1 MPTNPLQAVITV
13 LQALVVFAAIAVLT
27 SKSNSKPRLVTAL
40 LLLCTIFV
48 GIVFYNNYSS
58 RVKDRKGAAV
68 MEAAQS
74 EFVMRLA
81 QGMKNAFGA
90 SGSASQSL
98 SSVDGKMYGEAEKS
112 IDKAASR
119 DPESLPLRFK
129 QVVLRAETGREF
141 KTQLAEIPQCPD
153 KDGRSASAA
162 ALLDNLFVKKK
173 LATGEMPGALALVDQ
188 LTSSGFYR
196 DVLKLEIYKA
206 SGDSKLF
213 ESKKAEYDASSQ
225 SFMMRLIALMIYMA
239 FSVIVGLLVIG
250 TQIVLLPRK
259 ISDEAAVAKIRA
271 PAAYGFA
278 KVYGVL
284 IGWLTLESFISPI
297 IVAIAGNFKTGV
309 KDATVLAL
317 LTMLIYLLSNLPAL
331 ILAWFIAI
339 RPTGTAFFEAVK
351 LRWKTSTRSTF
362 GLVMAGILAWYACVP
377 LALCASLISKNLFG
391 SEGSSNPVL
400 TIVMEAV
407 RSHNVLAGCLF
418 IIAIGVL
425 PAICEEMLFR
435 GFLYTSL
442 RWHFGPLMSMVI
454 SAALFSAVHMDPG
467 AFAPLFVLGFVFAFV
482 FERTKSLIPSMVAH
496 CLWNSGTFIL
506 MLSLF
511 G

>member
-1 MPTNPLQAVITV
+1 
-13 LQALVVFAAIAVLT
+13 
-27 SKSNSKPRLVTAL
+27 
-40 LLLCTIFV
+40 
-48 GIVFYNNYSS
+48 
-58 RVKDRKGAAV
+58 
-68 MEAAQS
+68 
-74 EFVMRLA
+74 
-81 QGMKNAFGA
+81 
-90 SGSASQSL
+90 
-98 SSVDGKMYGEAEKS
+98 MYAEAEKS

-129 QVVLRAETGREF
+129 QIVLRAETGREF
-141 KTQLAEIPQCPD
+141 KTQLAEIAKCPD
-153 KDGRSASAA
+153 KEGRSAKAS
-162 ALLDNLFVKKK
+162 ALLDNLYVKKR
-173 LATGEMPGALALVDQ
+173 LPSGEVPAALSLVDQ
-188 LTSSGFYR
+188 LTSFGFYR
-196 DVLKLEIYKA
+196 DVLKLEIYKSA
-206 SGDSKLF
+206 GDTKSF
-213 ESKKAEYDASSQ
+213 EESNAAYDAGSQ
-225 SFMMRLIALMIYMA
+225 SFTVRLIALMCYMG
-239 FSVIVGLLVIG
+239 FSVVVGLITIG
-250 TQIVLLPRK
+250 TQIILLPRK
-259 ISDEAAVAKIRA
+259 ISDEAQVAQIRA
-271 PAAYGFA
+271 PAPYGFA

-317 LTMLIYLLSNLPAL
+317 LTMVIYLLSNLPAL
-331 ILAWFIAI
+331 ILVWFIATK
-339 RPTGTAFFEAVK
+339 RSGTGFFEAVK
-351 LRWKTSTRSTF
+351 LRWKTPTRSTF
-362 GLVMAGILAWYACVP
+362 GLVMAGVLAWYACVP
-377 LALCASLISKNLFG
+377 LALGASLVSKHLFG

-442 RWHFGPLMSMVI
+442 RWRFGPLLSMVI
-454 SAALFSAVHMDPG
+454 SAAVFSAVHMDPG

-496 CLWNSGTFIL
+496 CFWNSGTFIL
-506 MLSLF
+506 MMSLF